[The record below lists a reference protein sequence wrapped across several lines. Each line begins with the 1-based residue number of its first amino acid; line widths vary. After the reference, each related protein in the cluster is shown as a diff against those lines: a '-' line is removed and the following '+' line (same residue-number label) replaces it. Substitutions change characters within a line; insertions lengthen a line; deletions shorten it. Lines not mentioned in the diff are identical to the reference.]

1 SERVGGWGGVRIAS
15 PIEGKDDIGNISLRQ
30 DVSLLFARFPLNPV
44 IKYQHTKNSNKK
56 FKLKNQRQQNR
67 RKIFLSKPGITLKE
81 TAAIMIYTKNPLAR
95 QTMPYVC
102 NSDLMLLI

>member
-1 SERVGGWGGVRIAS
+1 MF
-15 PIEGKDDIGNISLRQ
+15 LYF
-30 DVSLLFARFPLNPV
+30 FARFPLNPV